1 MDRLFADTYALIE
14 ILKGSESYQRHAMC
28 ELVTTEFNLLE
39 LAYALLRDF
48 REDDVET
55 ILGRVRDNIEVIKV
69 TDREYIEAS
78 KFRIQVR
85 RRKKKLSLTDCLGYV
100 TAKKLGIKF
109 LTGDREFEDLDN
121 VEYVK

>member
-14 ILKGSESYQRHAMC
+14 ILKGSESYQRHVMC

-85 RRKKKLSLTDCLGYV
+85 RREKKLSLTDCLGYV

>member
-85 RRKKKLSLTDCLGYV
+85 RREKKLSLTDCLGYV

-109 LTGDREFEDLDN
+109 LTRHISPLLYTERLSAI
-121 VEYVK
+121 